1 MAKSTNLYTN
11 KELLKGEKQYMKQQ
25 QAYARYNQKQQQN
38 KIVSDYNAS
47 VQKANDDYITEYN
60 RLQREFNQNRGNP
73 ALQAEIN
80 QALTDAKQKRD
91 STIDKAKS
99 DKSAALIAT
108 ADLNQF
114 GEGFTPDKW
123 EQVQK
128 AESVRTE
135 QTKKETN
142 NDVSDSSSSSNTNV
156 KDTSI
161 EDTGS
166 YSGLGRYIG
175 NKFFGDTTNP
185 TAAHLE
191 RQAEMHDKQAGD
203 EQKNTQQNF
212 QIANRNYRVEAEKNA
227 ASQAASENA
236 QKVNNMGN
244 VSAGAAAL
252 ERGIKSADYNT
263 HMQRSDQQRAQGVEN
278 QRVMHDARQIAE
290 HERSR
295 ADYEK
300 ELQRQTTEYNNN
312 ANYLSR
318 GGTPDNGASSVTSNN
333 SSDKKQTGPINK
345 SEGQPEEN
353 KEQKDNDTA
362 ATQTNAQAVWN
373 AYAKFVN
380 PQGAIAVGENPEL
393 THNWDNAADRQNY
406 LHGADEDATISIA
419 SKLNDGQPVT
429 IGDKTYNSPKEL
441 YLSLHPDE
449 GTVESNEIALKNTTV
464 SDARMKNI
472 LAGVQE
478 LGQ

>member
-11 KELLKGEKQYMKQQ
+11 KELLKGEKQYMRQQ
-25 QAYARYNQKQQQN
+25 QAYARYHQKQQQN

-47 VQKANDDYITEYN
+47 VQKAKDDYITEYN
-60 RLQREFNQNRGNP
+60 RLQREFNQSRGNP

-142 NDVSDSSSSSNTNV
+142 NDTSDSSSSSNTNV
-156 KDTSI
+156 KDTSV
-161 EDTGS
+161 EDTGN

-191 RQAEMHDKQAGD
+191 RQAEIHDKQAGD

-278 QRVMHDARQIAE
+278 QRAMHDARQIAE

-333 SSDKKQTGPINK
+333 SSDKKQTESVNK
-345 SEGQPEEN
+345 SEGQPAES
-353 KEQKDNDTA
+353 KEQTDGTT

-373 AYAKFVN
+373 AYAKLVN